1 MKINMTKKEAVMT
14 FGDLES
20 GDVFET
26 IANRGTVYLKCMKEF
41 NDLDND
47 YAIRL
52 ADGIITTEWDPCT
65 EVVYRD
71 DAKLIFE

>member
-20 GDVFET
+20 GDVFEI
-26 IANRGTVYLKCMKEF
+26 IANRGTIYMKGMEEF
-41 NDLDND
+41 DALNNS

-52 ADGIITTEWDPCT
+52 VDGIITTDWDPCT